1 MLRLFLAAFV
11 TACSSGAPPPAVA
24 PPGITLELTS
34 ATVHEMATAFA
45 TRTGEPLVVTPDAE
59 RYASCV
65 HLTLLVPTPRPVPEV
80 VALLEAPLRA
90 EGFGLTRASTG
101 WTLTHEGGVPTGCEH
116 SEPALREPPIAPVL
130 TGTPPPPT
138 GPVIETR
145 AEIPRRDMEA
155 WLADQDGMMRSAR
168 VIPHEEGGM
177 VVGLRLYGIRR
188 TSMLS
193 RLGFENGDTV
203 YSVNGQSVADP
214 EHLLEAYSELREADE
229 YRVDLSRRGE
239 RHMHVIRVA
248 G

>member
-45 TRTGEPLVVTPDAE
+45 TQTGEPLV
-59 RYASCV
+59 
-65 HLTLLVPTPRPVPEV
+65 EV

-116 SEPALREPPIAPVL
+116 SEPAVREPLIAPVL
-130 TGTPPPPT
+130 TGAPPPLT